1 VRQDIRVR
9 RTTGAGRV
17 RRAGTG
23 RVGGAA
29 LAVAIAGTVAACGSG
44 HTADAPTTTVG
55 APTTTAVAPAP
66 EPAAGPVSLG
76 PAALGVNVAAWD
88 SVYTGANVD
97 PINALLQGAGIGLLR
112 FPGGTWADEYNW
124 NTNSDTS
131 KCQGSSPSCAS
142 SDPLSYDAFAS
153 QTKAIGASQ
162 FLTVNYGSGTPA
174 EAASWVSYT
183 NAAHPDGTTLWE
195 VGNESYACYETNQH
209 LAGSPTFVRGYSPNG
224 SVCPPTSVW
233 ANSYAVNAVPY
244 LTAMKQADPTAQI
257 GVPWAFNQ
265 DETVGAGIHDSA
277 AWNETVLPAVKS
289 EISFV
294 DAHWYP
300 FDSANGLSDQQILAT
315 VGAIPAAAADIR
327 STLHRLD
334 PTAYFVVGETN
345 ISTVQSPLDFQPV
358 SALFAAATN
367 LEWLAQGAQTVD
379 WWDLSNFGSP
389 TSGDYGLLS
398 SGAPE
403 TTPAGTP
410 MAPYY
415 GEQLASALTTSGSQL
430 EAVNTGSPNLLAFES
445 SLKKQRRVLFV
456 NTNPSAP
463 ATVSNKWFTKGQ
475 KVDTSTYS
483 AATSGSAQPIVDA
496 TITAG
501 SNLSLPAMSI
511 VVESGPTPS

>member
-1 VRQDIRVR
+1 M
-9 RTTGAGRV
+9 
-17 RRAGTG
+17 
-23 RVGGAA
+23 
-29 LAVAIAGTVAACGSG
+29 VAIAGAVAACSSG
-44 HTADAPTTTVG
+44 NAVDAPTTTG
-55 APTTTAVAPAP
+55 GGPTTTVAAPAP
-66 EPAAGPVSLG
+66 APAAGPELLG

-88 SVYTGANVD
+88 SVYTGANVE

-112 FPGGTWADEYNW
+112 FPGGTWADEYDW

-142 SDPLSYDAFAS
+142 TDPLSYDAFAS
-153 QTKAIGASQ
+153 QTKAAGASQ

-174 EAASWVSYT
+174 EAASWVTYA
-183 NAAHPDGTTLWE
+183 NGLHPIGTTLWE

-209 LAGSPTFVRGYSPNG
+209 LAGSPTYVRGYSPNG
-224 SVCPPTSVW
+224 PVCPPTPVW
-233 ANSYAVNAVPY
+233 ANSYAVNALPY

-257 GVPWAFNQ
+257 GVPWAFTQ
-265 DETVGAGIHDSA
+265 AETVGAGIHDST
-277 AWNETVLPAVKS
+277 AWNDTVLPAVKS
-289 EISFV
+289 DISFV

-300 FDSANGLSDQQILAT
+300 FDSATGVTDQQILAT
-315 VGAIPAAAADIR
+315 VDAIPAAAADIR
-327 STLHRLD
+327 STLQRLD

-367 LEWLAQGAQTVD
+367 LEWLAEGAQTVD

-389 TSGDYGLLS
+389 SSGDYGLLS

-415 GEQLASALTTSGSQL
+415 GVQLASALTASGSHL
-430 EAVNTGSPNLLAFES
+430 EAVNTGTPKLFAYES

-456 NTNPSAP
+456 NTDPNAP
-463 ATVSNKWFTKGQ
+463 ATVSNAWFTKGQ

-483 AATSGSAQPIVDA
+483 AATSGSATPIVHA

-501 SNLSLPAMSI
+501 PNLSLPAMSI
-511 VVESGPTPS
+511 VVESGPAPS